1 MTKQEANKIND
12 LRIDVDSV
20 TEDCFYL
27 RLAMDKRIS
36 QEAASGAVNRLNGLG
51 QPQKVADAFIES
63 RKLVENL
70 DRYGIP
76 CADWCAE

>member
-27 RLAMDKRIS
+27 RLAMDKRIPK
-36 QEAASGAVNRLNGLG
+36 EAVSGAVNRLNGLG

-70 DRYGIP
+70 DKYGIP
-76 CADWCAE
+76 CAAWCAE